1 MTLGP
6 LSGRR
11 IVVTRAQRQSGGLRE
26 RLEQLGAKVILLPT
40 IEVVPPDS
48 YAPLD
53 DALRRAS
60 EFDWLVVTSA
70 NSVRVI
76 GERLTALGI
85 ARVSLLHLL
94 CAAIGRATADA
105 LSGLGLSTEV
115 VPDYAVGEFL
125 AESLTDCVRGQRV
138 LLVRAVA
145 ARDVVPDALVAAGAS
160 VTAVDAYQ
168 TVAAADAVERARVV
182 FGDTLLPDAV
192 VFTSG
197 STVTHLLD
205 ALHDAGIAFPRE
217 VACISI
223 GPVTSAT
230 LRDRGLDV
238 AVEAET
244 ASLEGLVAAF
254 RWLFAP

>member
-1 MTLGP
+1 MSAGP

-11 IVVTRAQRQSGGLRE
+11 IVVTRAARQGGGLRE
-26 RLEQLGAKVILLPT
+26 RLERLGAEVVLLPA
-40 IEVVPPDS
+40 IEIVPPDS

-70 NSVRVI
+70 NAVRVI
-76 GERLTALGI
+76 DERLTALGI

-94 CAAIGRATADA
+94 SAAVGRATADA
-105 LSGLGLSTEV
+105 LTGLGLTAEV
-115 VPDYAVGEFL
+115 VPDYAVGESL
-125 AESLTDCVRGQRV
+125 AEALTGCVRGQRV
-138 LLVRAVA
+138 LLVRAVT

-160 VTAVDAYQ
+160 LTAVDAYR
-168 TVAAADAVERARVV
+168 TVSPADTVERARVV

-205 ALHDAGIAFPRE
+205 ALQDAGIAFPRE

-238 AVEAET
+238 AAEAET
-244 ASLEGLVAAF
+244 ASLEGLVEAF
-254 RWLFAP
+254 RRLFAP